1 MAAQTDI
8 FTLWDLRLRASAEL
22 VGFAASLSE
31 RYRGR
36 LQEFGFHAGEEIC
49 CQQQPGFGAPRVF
62 RDCAA
67 MCLDRCDSCAG
78 GSFLA
83 FGDPDGGGLPL
94 SCLDRRLADLP
105 GYCLVSVKRY
115 CARPIAG
122 LIF

>member
-8 FTLWDLRLRASAEL
+8 FTLWDLPLRASAEL

-62 RDCAA
+62 RVSNATYS
-67 MCLDRCDSCAG
+67 LDQDLAEQVLVRPIG
-78 GSFLA
+78 GSQGA
-83 FGDPDGGGLPL
+83 
-94 SCLDRRLADLP
+94 
-105 GYCLVSVKRY
+105 
-115 CARPIAG
+115 
-122 LIF
+122 